1 MNMKNNLLATSVRR
15 ALLLGLSSTA
25 LIGLPAF
32 AQDEATEDS
41 KKMDTI
47 EVTGTRI
54 RRVDSE
60 TASPLFVLD
69 RAAIERSGAVTIGD
83 LIQDTPA
90 IAGAATN
97 PSVNNGGG
105 DGAATVSLRGLTEER
120 TLLLLN
126 GRRMVL
132 QDVNAIP
139 VSMIERIEI
148 LKDGASA
155 IYGSD
160 AIGGVVNFILKKDF
174 TGTEISTNYG
184 VSSRDD
190 GERQGASATVGWS
203 GDRGSAMLSLNYN
216 DQRSVLAEDRDF
228 SAFALYLSSGVVSR
242 AGSSS
247 TPRGRYSLPGAVATA
262 NGLGSCIG
270 GNGFALVTR
279 TPGASG
285 ASPSD
290 FRCYVGGE
298 TDSFNYQGVGNV
310 ELTPQ
315 ERSGISFTGNY
326 DVTESVNA
334 FVDLYTQDTRSAG
347 IIAPLPFFSDFDG
360 IALSGDSIYNPFNET
375 INGRYRILGLGNR
388 SYNYT
393 TDVKQITGGVR
404 GGIGDTSWD
413 WEAAYTYGD
422 VAQQNED
429 RGYIDYAKL
438 AAALGPSFTD
448 ATGAHCGTPGA
459 VIAGCVPVN
468 FFNQPDPATAEG
480 QAQIAALEG
489 LRVPVRD
496 TTNYSLRNFSL
507 LFRGDLFELP
517 AGTIGAAF
525 GAEHREQRYNFDPD
539 AIKFIPNRLAFGCGI
554 SSESCANPSEGQIEV
569 NELYGELYVPLV
581 NDAPFVDSLALTVGT
596 RWSDYDWSGLSD
608 GQRTTGAASTT
619 NSKLGVEWRVTPDV
633 LVRSTYAEVFR
644 APTIENLYAGIRITN
659 PVYSDPCNGQPLSCV
674 GLPNVP
680 GVVFEQGLG
689 QTNALLEGNFD
700 LKPETGDV
708 FTWGVVYSPNWLEG
722 LSTTLDVWRVHL
734 EDTIQPYGT
743 QPILNACQA
752 EGQLCH
758 LFTRNPT
765 TGDVFLVNDQNQN
778 AGVTDTRGF
787 DLGFKYGME
796 TGWGNFRAGL
806 DTTYIER
813 YNLKLIADGVAIAG
827 GAQFNAGTF
836 LPSSK
841 GGLGNYSRWR
851 GLGNLTWSLGDFEA
865 QWTQRYVHGF
875 RVGTLRPGGDC
886 ADNAGRGVVGD
897 AGCVFTRGATTY
909 HNFQFGYN
917 LSDWGTRFQL
927 GIDNAFD
934 KQPPILYQNNS
945 LNGNIDERTHDPV
958 GRYYWVSAT
967 VKFD

>member
-32 AQDEATEDS
+32 AQDEAAEDS
-41 KKMDTI
+41 KQMDTI

-69 RAAIERSGAVTIGD
+69 RAAIERSGAVIIGD
-83 LIQDTPA
+83 LLQDTPA

-132 QDVNAIP
+132 QDVNSIP

-174 TGTEISTNYG
+174 TGTEIYTNYG

-190 GERQGASATVGWS
+190 GERQGASATIGWS
-203 GDRGSAMLSLNYN
+203 GDRGSAILSLNYN
-216 DQRSVLAEDRDF
+216 DQRPVLAEDRDF

-270 GNGFALVTR
+270 GNGVALVTR
-279 TPGASG
+279 IPGASG

-315 ERSGISFTGNY
+315 ERAGVAFTGNY
-326 DVTESVNA
+326 DVTQSVNA

-360 IALSGDSIYNPFNET
+360 IALSGDSIYNPFNTT

-393 TDVKQITGGVR
+393 TDAKQITGGVR
-404 GGIGDTSWD
+404 GGIGDTSWE
-413 WEAAYTYGD
+413 WEAAYTYGA

-438 AAALGPSFTD
+438 AAALGPSFID
-448 ATGAHCGTPGA
+448 ATGPHCGAPGA

-496 TTNYSLRNFSL
+496 TTDYSLRNFSVL
-507 LFRGDLFELP
+507 VRGDLFELP
-517 AGTIGAAF
+517 AGTVGAAF
-525 GAEHREQRYNFDPD
+525 GAERREQRYSFNPD
-539 AIKFIPNRLAFGCGI
+539 AIKFIADENAFGCGI
-554 SSESCANPSEGQIEV
+554 SSESCANPTKGSTSVTEV
-569 NELYGELYVPLV
+569 YGELYVPLI
-581 NDAPFVDSLALTVGT
+581 NDAPLADSLALTLGS
-596 RWSDYDWSGLSD
+596 RWSDYDTFGN
-608 GQRTTGAASTT
+608 TT
-619 NSKLGVEWRVTPDV
+619 NSKIGIEWRVIPDL

-644 APTIENLYAGIRITN
+644 APTVENLFAGIRITN
-659 PVYSDPCNGQPLSCV
+659 PVYTDPCNGYTGPANPGCAGLA
-674 GLPNVP
+674 GLP
-680 GVVFEQGLG
+680 GFQQGLG
-689 QTNALLEGNFD
+689 QTNALLEGNRD
-700 LKPETGDV
+700 LKPENGNV
-708 FTWGVVYSPNWLEG
+708 FTWGVVYSPNWLENF
-722 LSTTLDVWRVHL
+722 STTVDVWRVEL
-734 EDTIQPYGT
+734 EDTIQTYGT
-743 QPILNACQA
+743 QPILNACFNVGA
-752 EGQLCH
+752 LCN
-758 LFTRNPT
+758 LFTRNPS
-765 TGDVFLVNDQNQN
+765 TGDVFLVRDRNQN
-778 AGVTDTRGF
+778 AGTTDTRGI
-787 DLGFKYGME
+787 DIGFKYGMD
-796 TGWGNFRAGL
+796 TGWGNFHAGL
-806 DTTYIER
+806 DTTYIDR
-813 YNLKLIADGVAIAG
+813 YDVTLIVPGLTFPTQV
-827 GAQFNAGTF
+827 NAGTF

-875 RVGTLRPGGDC
+875 KVNDADLVFGG
-886 ADNAGRGVVGD
+886 VLE
-897 AGCVFTRGATTY
+897 RGATTY

-917 LSDWGTRFQL
+917 LSDWGTKFQL
-927 GIDNAFD
+927 GIKNAFD